1 MMPQPATSGTP
12 QLPGT
17 PAGAPQGP
25 GASPMAS
32 PGGGAGNQAAA
43 VAMLKG
49 VVPIMYKLL
58 AAFPFGSKEN
68 SAVQRALTALSP
80 IAGKTEE
87 DSLVPSAI
95 QQMALAA
102 KGGPLKNAP
111 PVGISPAAPP
121 GGASPE
127 AA

>member
-1 MMPQPATSGTP
+1 MIPQPAAQPTP
-12 QLPGT
+12 SLPGSIAGG
-17 PAGAPQGP
+17 PAGP
-25 GASPMAS
+25 GASPVAS
-32 PGGGAGNQAAA
+32 AGGGEGNQAAA
-43 VAMLKG
+43 VAMLKS
-49 VVPIMYKLL
+49 VVPVLYKLM

-68 SAVQRALTALSP
+68 SAVSRALTALSP

-87 DSLVPSAI
+87 NSLVPSAI

-121 GGASPE
+121 GAAQPGAE
-127 AA
+127 

>member
-1 MMPQPATSGTP
+1 
-12 QLPGT
+12 
-17 PAGAPQGP
+17 
-25 GASPMAS
+25 MAS

-43 VAMLKG
+43 TAMLKSI
-49 VVPIMYKLL
+49 VPTLYKLL

-68 SAVQRALTALSP
+68 SAVSRALTALSP

-87 DSLVPSAI
+87 NSLVPAAI

-102 KGGPLKNAP
+102 KGGQLKSAP
-111 PVGISPAAPP
+111 PVGISPAQPP
-121 GGASPE
+121 GAQPE